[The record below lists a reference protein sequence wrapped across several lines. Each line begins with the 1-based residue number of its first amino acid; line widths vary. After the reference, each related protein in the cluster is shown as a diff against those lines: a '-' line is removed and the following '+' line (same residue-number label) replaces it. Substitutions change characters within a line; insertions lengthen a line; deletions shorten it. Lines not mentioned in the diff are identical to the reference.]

1 MSTGMQAPGD
11 KMRKVLCWVS
21 ETLEA
26 HPEKKRLDVFK
37 EAEIR
42 FDLTPRECEFLDSHF
57 ANEKLTKESDCS

>member
-1 MSTGMQAPGD
+1 MQPSGD

-26 HPEKKRLDVFK
+26 HPEKKRIDVFK
-37 EAEIR
+37 EAEVR

-57 ANEKLTKESDCS
+57 ASEDLTEESGCT